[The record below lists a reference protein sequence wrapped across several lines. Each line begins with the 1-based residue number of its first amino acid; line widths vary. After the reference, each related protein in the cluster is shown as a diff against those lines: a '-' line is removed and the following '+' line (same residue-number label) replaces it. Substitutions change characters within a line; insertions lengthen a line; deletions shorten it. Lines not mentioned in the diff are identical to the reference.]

1 MKSKTK
7 KILLAAAVTPV
18 ALLLGL
24 IAAVEVRSQR
34 HFEAPLPDLH
44 ASDDPQII
52 ERGKYLAYGL
62 AHCVDCHGDPAQA
75 ADARVGTL
83 VPLSGGKEFR
93 LPVGVVRARNIT
105 PDTETGIGRYSDPE
119 LARIL
124 RYGVH
129 ADGRAVLPFM
139 PFANLADD
147 DLVALLSFLRAQ
159 SPVRHAV
166 PSHEVN
172 LLGKA
177 VLSFVIEP
185 QGPTEPLR
193 KSFAPQPSAEYGRY
207 LALNVGN
214 CVKCHTRMDLRTGK
228 FVAPLFSGG
237 AEHPAN
243 GDSKKMYVSPNLTPD
258 PRWGWL
264 NGWTEED
271 FVKRFQAGPVHAD
284 SPMPWN
290 AFQSIDEDDA
300 RAIFRYL
307 RTLPAAPGGPDPKSR
322 EVVAESGNNGS

>member
-1 MKSKTK
+1 MKPKTK
-7 KILLAAAVTPV
+7 KILLAAALTPV

-24 IAAVEVRSQR
+24 VGLVEVRSQR
-34 HFEAPLPDLH
+34 HFEAPWPDVH
-44 ASDDPQII
+44 ASRDPQVI
-52 ERGKYLAYGL
+52 ERGRYLAYGL
-62 AHCVDCHGDPAQA
+62 AHCVDCHGDPKLGAGA
-75 ADARVGTL
+75 
-83 VPLSGGKEFR
+83 PLSGGKEFR

-105 PDTETGIGRYSDPE
+105 PDSETGIGRYSDPE

-147 DLVALLSFLRAQ
+147 DLVALVSFLRSQ
-159 SPVRHAV
+159 TPVRHAV
-166 PSHEVN
+166 PAHEVN

-193 KSFAPQPSAEYGRY
+193 KSFRPEPSAEYGRY

-214 CVKCHTRMDLRTGK
+214 CVKCHTRIDLRTGK
-228 FVAPLFSGG
+228 YVAPLFSGG
-237 AEHPAN
+237 AEHPAT
-243 GDSKKMYVSPNLTPD
+243 GDSTKTYVSPNLTPD
-258 PRWGWL
+258 SRWGWL

-271 FVKRFQAGPVHAD
+271 FVKRFHGGAVHAD
-284 SPMPWN
+284 SPMPWS
-290 AFQSIDEDDA
+290 AFQRIADDDA
-300 RAIFRYL
+300 RAIFRFL

-322 EVVAESGNNGS
+322 QVVAESGKTGS